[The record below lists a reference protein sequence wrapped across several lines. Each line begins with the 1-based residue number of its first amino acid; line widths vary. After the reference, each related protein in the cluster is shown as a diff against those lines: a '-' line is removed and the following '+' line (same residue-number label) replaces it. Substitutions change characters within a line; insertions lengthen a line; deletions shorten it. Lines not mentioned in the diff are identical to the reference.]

1 LVAEAEY
8 LPHIVIAGTDG
19 VLGSQETG
27 GAGDH
32 LIIDQSCGFEFSV
45 GISRTVATDL
55 VSGST
60 ELLGEYL
67 KEGGDARHVS
77 RRRVEIDGAV
87 NGAALRLIA
96 LLGAMQGIVGIPL
109 AGRGIEITDVV
120 IRPFAD
126 DRHRYAGG
134 KDGVVSGPPI
144 CFQLWT
150 LPEGSS

>member
-1 LVAEAEY
+1 M
-8 LPHIVIAGTDG
+8 AGTNG

-60 ELLGEYL
+60 ELLGECL

-109 AGRGIEITDVV
+109 AGRGIEITDAV

-126 DRHRYAGG
+126 DRHRYEFRSQSVDCRLPGG
-134 KDGVVSGPPI
+134 
-144 CFQLWT
+144 
-150 LPEGSS
+150 

>member
-1 LVAEAEY
+1 MVAQAEY

-60 ELLGEYL
+60 ELLGEEL
-67 KEGGDARHVS
+67 DEAQEPRDEDKP
-77 RRRVEIDGAV
+77 
-87 NGAALRLIA
+87 
-96 LLGAMQGIVGIPL
+96 Q
-109 AGRGIEITDVV
+109 T
-120 IRPFAD
+120 
-126 DRHRYAGG
+126 
-134 KDGVVSGPPI
+134 K
-144 CFQLWT
+144 
-150 LPEGSS
+150 